1 MNSRDRSG
9 MFLRP
14 GPGPSDSLVAAGAPL
29 ALLLAAFAAVL
40 DWATWIELNVSVLYG
55 LPLVFAAIAR
65 RRRLLWSLALV
76 LLGVTFAVY
85 RDQLPP
91 DADSP
96 WNPFL
101 VDRLLSAMSV
111 VVSAGILDAWLR
123 SLRERDSQSQALD
136 RQNARLEAINRDLL
150 AHKDEVA
157 RKNEE
162 LEARRR
168 QVEAIST
175 GKTQMLAA
183 ISHDVRT
190 PIQSILLLSDLIRA
204 AADKPLPAHELAD
217 MARRLKANAVSVLEF
232 LSEVI
237 DFASFDRG
245 EASVVVTEFE
255 LGELIVAQQQRV
267 LPIAEHKGL
276 DLVVQPCEMRLRTDR
291 MKLGRVIGNL
301 LGNALKFTDQGCV
314 TLRCG
319 LTGDEDVFVQVAD
332 TGCGIQPQDLS
343 RLFAEF
349 QQFDGAS
356 QRLGGWGLGL
366 AISQRLVRL
375 LGGELKVDS
384 EVGKGSVFTITLPSS
399 CLVRN
404 RDGAFRCFIGGAG
417 ST

>member
-1 MNSRDRSG
+1 MDSRDRSG

-14 GPGPSDSLVAAGAPL
+14 GLGPSDSLVAAGAPL

-55 LPLVFAAIAR
+55 LPLVFAAITR

-76 LLGVTFAVY
+76 LLAVTFAVY
-85 RDQLPP
+85 REQLPA
-91 DADSP
+91 DADSA
-96 WNPFL
+96 WNPYL
-101 VDRLLSAMSV
+101 VDRLLSAASV
-111 VVSAGILDAWLR
+111 LVSAGILDAWLR
-123 SLRERDSQSQALD
+123 SLRQRDSQSQALN
-136 RQNARLEAINRDLL
+136 RQNARLEAINHDLL

-162 LEARRR
+162 LEARR
-168 QVEAIST
+168 QEVEAIST

-204 AADKPLPAHELAD
+204 TADTPLPAHELAD
-217 MARRLKANAVSVLEF
+217 LARRLKANAVSVLEF

-245 EASVVVTEFE
+245 QASADVTEFE
-255 LGELIVAQQQRV
+255 LGELIVEQQQRV
-267 LPIAEHKGL
+267 LAIAEHKEL
-276 DLVVQPCEMRLRTDR
+276 DLVVQPCGVRLRTDR
-291 MKLGRVIGNL
+291 TKLGRVIGNL
-301 LGNALKFTDQGCV
+301 LGNALKFTDQGAV

-332 TGCGIQPQDLS
+332 TGRGIQPQDLN

-349 QQFDGAS
+349 TQFDGAS

-366 AISQRLVRL
+366 AISQRLIRL
-375 LGGELKVDS
+375 LGGDLKVDS

-404 RDGAFRCFIGGAG
+404 RTGDAFRCFISGGA
-417 ST
+417 T